1 MKQDIICRIQ
11 RSTCRFSTVTDD
23 IMEIDITLFINNL
36 NSTIMET
43 MKLMFLGKELELTVQ
58 EVQNKLDDLVY
69 ENSQL
74 ELEKEELKKKLEE
87 QKGSS
92 DMWWNSY
99 QDEQKRN
106 ARIRKA
112 IEAAKTVLEMC

>member
-1 MKQDIICRIQ
+1 MIICGEEQ
-11 RSTCRFSTVTDD
+11 
-23 IMEIDITLFINNL
+23 
-36 NSTIMET
+36 
-43 MKLMFLGKELELTVQ
+43 ELTAQ
-58 EVQNKLDDLVY
+58 EVQEQLDSLF
-69 ENSQL
+69 
-74 ELEKEELKKKLEE
+74 KEIERLKKESKE
-87 QKGSS
+87 KGGRG

>member
-1 MKQDIICRIQ
+1 
-11 RSTCRFSTVTDD
+11 
-23 IMEIDITLFINNL
+23 
-36 NSTIMET
+36 MET
-43 MKLMFLGKELELTVQ
+43 MTLIICGEEQELTAQ
-58 EVQNKLDDLVY
+58 EVQNKLDELVY

-74 ELEKEELKKKLEE
+74 ELEKEELKKQLKQ
-87 QKGSS
+87 QKESS

>member
-1 MKQDIICRIQ
+1 MTLMICGEEQ
-11 RSTCRFSTVTDD
+11 
-23 IMEIDITLFINNL
+23 
-36 NSTIMET
+36 
-43 MKLMFLGKELELTVQ
+43 ELTAQ
-58 EVQNKLDDLVY
+58 EVQEQLDSLFK
-69 ENSQL
+69 EI
-74 ELEKEELKKKLEE
+74 ELLKKESKEKEER
-87 QKGSS
+87 S

>member
-1 MKQDIICRIQ
+1 
-11 RSTCRFSTVTDD
+11 
-23 IMEIDITLFINNL
+23 
-36 NSTIMET
+36 MET
-43 MKLMFLGKELELTVQ
+43 MNLIICGEEQELTAQ
-58 EVQNKLDDLVY
+58 EVQEQLDSLF
-69 ENSQL
+69 
-74 ELEKEELKKKLEE
+74 KEIERLKKESKEKDE
-87 QKGSS
+87 RG

>member
-1 MKQDIICRIQ
+1 
-11 RSTCRFSTVTDD
+11 
-23 IMEIDITLFINNL
+23 
-36 NSTIMET
+36 MET
-43 MKLMFLGKELELTVQ
+43 MKLMFEGEEQELTAQ
-58 EVQNKLDDLVY
+58 EVQNKLDELVY

-74 ELEKEELKKKLEE
+74 ELEKVDLKKQLKE
-87 QKGSS
+87 QQERS

>member
-1 MKQDIICRIQ
+1 
-11 RSTCRFSTVTDD
+11 
-23 IMEIDITLFINNL
+23 MEIDITLFINNL

-43 MKLMFLGKELELTVQ
+43 MKLNICGDEQELTTQ
-58 EVQNKLDDLVY
+58 EVQEQLDSLF
-69 ENSQL
+69 
-74 ELEKEELKKKLEE
+74 KEIERLKGDCKQ
-87 QKGSS
+87 QKESS

-112 IEAAKTVLEMC
+112 IEAAKTVLELC

>member
-1 MKQDIICRIQ
+1 
-11 RSTCRFSTVTDD
+11 
-23 IMEIDITLFINNL
+23 
-36 NSTIMET
+36 MET
-43 MKLMFLGKELELTVQ
+43 MKLMYLGKEQELTAQ

-74 ELEKEELKKKLEE
+74 ELEKEELKKQLNQ
-87 QKGSS
+87 QKESS

-99 QDEQKRN
+99 QDEQRRN

>member
-1 MKQDIICRIQ
+1 MTLIICGEEQ
-11 RSTCRFSTVTDD
+11 
-23 IMEIDITLFINNL
+23 
-36 NSTIMET
+36 
-43 MKLMFLGKELELTVQ
+43 ELTAQ
-58 EVQNKLDDLVY
+58 EVQEQLDSLF
-69 ENSQL
+69 
-74 ELEKEELKKKLEE
+74 KEIERLKKESKEKDE
-87 QKGSS
+87 RS

>member
-1 MKQDIICRIQ
+1 MNLM
-11 RSTCRFSTVTDD
+11 
-23 IMEIDITLFINNL
+23 IMGE
-36 NSTIMET
+36 EQ
-43 MKLMFLGKELELTVQ
+43 ELTAQ
-58 EVQNKLDDLVY
+58 EVQNKLDELVY

-74 ELEKEELKKKLEE
+74 GLEKEDLKKQLKE
-87 QKGSS
+87 QQERG

>member
-1 MKQDIICRIQ
+1 MQAAQ
-11 RSTCRFSTVTDD
+11 RSAGKSLCK
-23 IMEIDITLFINNL
+23 ITLFINNL

-43 MKLMFLGKELELTVQ
+43 MTLMICGEEQELTTQ
-58 EVQNKLDDLVY
+58 EVQEQLDSLF
-69 ENSQL
+69 
-74 ELEKEELKKKLEE
+74 KEIERLKKESKEKDE
-87 QKGSS
+87 RG

>member
-1 MKQDIICRIQ
+1 MIICGEEQ
-11 RSTCRFSTVTDD
+11 
-23 IMEIDITLFINNL
+23 
-36 NSTIMET
+36 
-43 MKLMFLGKELELTVQ
+43 ELTNQ
-58 EVQNKLDDLVY
+58 EVQEQLDSLFK
-69 ENSQL
+69 EIERLKKESK
-74 ELEKEELKKKLEE
+74 EKEDR
-87 QKGSS
+87 S

>member
-1 MKQDIICRIQ
+1 
-11 RSTCRFSTVTDD
+11 
-23 IMEIDITLFINNL
+23 MEK
-36 NSTIMET
+36 
-43 MKLMFLGKELELTVQ
+43 MKLMYLGKEQELTAQ

-74 ELEKEELKKKLEE
+74 ELEKEELKKQLKQ
-87 QKGSS
+87 QKESS

>member
-1 MKQDIICRIQ
+1 MIICGEEQ
-11 RSTCRFSTVTDD
+11 
-23 IMEIDITLFINNL
+23 
-36 NSTIMET
+36 
-43 MKLMFLGKELELTVQ
+43 ELTAQ
-58 EVQNKLDDLVY
+58 EVQEQLDSLF
-69 ENSQL
+69 
-74 ELEKEELKKKLEE
+74 KEIERLKGDCKQ
-87 QKGSS
+87 QKESG

>member
-1 MKQDIICRIQ
+1 
-11 RSTCRFSTVTDD
+11 
-23 IMEIDITLFINNL
+23 
-36 NSTIMET
+36 MET
-43 MKLMFLGKELELTVQ
+43 MKLNICGEYQELTAQ
-58 EVQNKLDDLVY
+58 EVQEQLDSLFK
-69 ENSQL
+69 ENS
-74 ELEKEELKKKLEE
+74 ELKKENKQ
-87 QKGSS
+87 QKESS

>member
-1 MKQDIICRIQ
+1 
-11 RSTCRFSTVTDD
+11 
-23 IMEIDITLFINNL
+23 
-36 NSTIMET
+36 
-43 MKLMFLGKELELTVQ
+43 MKLNICGEEQELTAQ
-58 EVQNKLDDLVY
+58 EVQEQLDSLFK
-69 ENSQL
+69 ENS
-74 ELEKEELKKKLEE
+74 ELKKENKQ
-87 QKGSS
+87 QKESS

>member
-1 MKQDIICRIQ
+1 M
-11 RSTCRFSTVTDD
+11 
-23 IMEIDITLFINNL
+23 
-36 NSTIMET
+36 
-43 MKLMFLGKELELTVQ
+43 MFKGEELELTTQ
-58 EVQNKLDDLVY
+58 EVQNKLDELVY

-74 ELEKEELKKKLEE
+74 ELEKVDLKNQLDAQQER
-87 QKGSS
+87 S

>member
-1 MKQDIICRIQ
+1 MIICGEEQ
-11 RSTCRFSTVTDD
+11 
-23 IMEIDITLFINNL
+23 
-36 NSTIMET
+36 
-43 MKLMFLGKELELTVQ
+43 ELTAQ
-58 EVQNKLDDLVY
+58 EVQEQLDSLF
-69 ENSQL
+69 
-74 ELEKEELKKKLEE
+74 KEIERLKKESKEKDE
-87 QKGSS
+87 RG

>member
-1 MKQDIICRIQ
+1 
-11 RSTCRFSTVTDD
+11 
-23 IMEIDITLFINNL
+23 
-36 NSTIMET
+36 MET
-43 MKLMFLGKELELTVQ
+43 MTLIICGEEQELTAQ
-58 EVQNKLDDLVY
+58 EVQEQLDSLFKEIERLKNENKELQEENDDFAKA
-69 ENSQL
+69 ND
-74 ELEKEELKKKLEE
+74 ELKSQCKEKDER
-87 QKGSS
+87 G

>member
-1 MKQDIICRIQ
+1 
-11 RSTCRFSTVTDD
+11 
-23 IMEIDITLFINNL
+23 
-36 NSTIMET
+36 MET
-43 MKLMFLGKELELTVQ
+43 MTLIICDEELELTAQ
-58 EVQNKLDDLVY
+58 EVQEQLDSLF
-69 ENSQL
+69 
-74 ELEKEELKKKLEE
+74 KEIERLKKESKEKDE
-87 QKGSS
+87 RG